1 MLHNE
6 WDRLPNERHY
16 SGSGVIQFT
25 LYLTQLL
32 LKVTVIYVTYFMKTR
47 ANLSRLQMSS
57 DGKSDVGLFA
67 ALDYLSILAV
77 GVGGANPFGYCQTK
91 RKERGHAGR
100 RRLLNQETLHCGN
113 ITHELMCHG
122 ND

>member
-16 SGSGVIQFT
+16 SGVIQFT

-57 DGKSDVGLFA
+57 DGKSDVGPFA
-67 ALDYLSILAV
+67 ALHYTCTSILAV
-77 GVGGANPFGYCQTK
+77 GVGGANPFGYCETK
-91 RKERGHAGR
+91 RKEREHAGTEKSDEEWITLCEGR
-100 RRLLNQETLHCGN
+100 IKLNRS
-113 ITHELMCHG
+113 LMR
-122 ND
+122 

>member
-16 SGSGVIQFT
+16 SGVIQFT

-91 RKERGHAGR
+91 RKERELAGR